1 MTSDCLILFYKKCC
15 LYSSLFIC
23 SLKRNEKEWE
33 KILRRMAY
41 EETEVGSRKRNIQKC
56 REEDFKKSMEEKK
69 ISKKI

>member
-1 MTSDCLILFYKKCC
+1 M
-15 LYSSLFIC
+15 
-23 SLKRNEKEWE
+23 KRNEKEWE